1 MLQTYPKCKTE
12 DGQAE
17 LFHRGVG
24 KRRASHQSS
33 EHDIEEQ
40 ITEWTNMTWFLLAL
54 GGVCLIKRRQQVVAA
69 QAATQAG
76 HGLANH
82 GPFHQYSQSFGSFQ
96 QPLGHLHPMSQG
108 SISSLAQ
115 NSLHSLSSSSS
126 SGRGSLNTNSISLA
140 TIPQGPQQES
150 QYCPVTQYVLLSC
163 ASKQKKKHSCL
174 CSFPDL
180 WANS

>member
-1 MLQTYPKCKTE
+1 MLETYPKCKTE

-40 ITEWTNMTWFLLAL
+40 ITEWANMTWFLLAL

-69 QAATQAG
+69 QASSHTP
-76 HGLANH
+76 HSLSNH

-96 QPLGHLHPMSQG
+96 QPLPAAHIHHINHNQG
-108 SISSLAQ
+108 SITSLAQ

-126 SGRGSLNTNSISLA
+126 SGRGSLNPNSVSLA
-140 TIPQGPQQES
+140 AIPQGPQQEV
-150 QYCPVTQYVLLSC
+150 QYCPVTQ
-163 ASKQKKKHSCL
+163 
-174 CSFPDL
+174 
-180 WANS
+180 

>member
-1 MLQTYPKCKTE
+1 MSKMLQTYPKCKTE

-40 ITEWTNMTWFLLAL
+40 INEWANMTWFLLAL

-69 QAATQAG
+69 QAST
-76 HGLANH
+76 HTSHSLSNH

-96 QPLGHLHPMSQG
+96 QPLPAAHIHPINQG

-126 SGRGSLNTNSISLA
+126 SGRGSLNPNSVSLA
-140 TIPQGPQQES
+140 PIPQGPQQEV
-150 QYCPVTQYVLLSC
+150 QYCPVTQYV
-163 ASKQKKKHSCL
+163 
-174 CSFPDL
+174 
-180 WANS
+180 

>member
-1 MLQTYPKCKTE
+1 MSKMLQTYPKCKTE

-40 ITEWTNMTWFLLAL
+40 ITEWANMTWFLLAL

-69 QAATQAG
+69 AQASQQALSNQG
-76 HGLANH
+76 S
-82 GPFHQYSQSFGSFQ
+82 FHQYSQSFGSFQ
-96 QPLGHLHPMSQG
+96 QNLPPQVHIQG
-108 SISSLAQ
+108 SISSLAH

-126 SGRGSLNTNSISLA
+126 SGRGSLNPNSVSLA
-140 TIPQGPQQES
+140 AVPQGPHQEV
-150 QYCPVTQYVLLSC
+150 QYCPVTQ
-163 ASKQKKKHSCL
+163 
-174 CSFPDL
+174 
-180 WANS
+180 